1 MKTKTKQDY
10 QSNKVVLMNN
20 KLYFYNKEGKLFK
33 VTTHISYESALQE
46 FNNITMS
53 YRGGGEGNKRRKREC
68 ATIHYSQLIIQL

>member
-10 QSNKVVLMNN
+10 QGNKVVLMNN

-33 VTTHISYESALQE
+33 MSEHISYKAALQE

-53 YRGGGEGNKRRKREC
+53 YRGCGEGNKRRKREC
-68 ATIHYSQLIIQL
+68 ATVYYNQLIIRL